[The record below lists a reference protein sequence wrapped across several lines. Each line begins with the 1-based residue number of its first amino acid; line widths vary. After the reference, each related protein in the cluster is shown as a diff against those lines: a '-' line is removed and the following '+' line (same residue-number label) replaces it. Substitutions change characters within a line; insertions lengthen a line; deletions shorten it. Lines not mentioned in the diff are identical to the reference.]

1 MKDNKIIKILIPVV
15 ALIVVFE
22 SVMLVSNLDKS
33 NTKVDNLTEEVIGE
47 EQTTEQKA
55 VEEPVADFIWETDNL
70 EMKVGKTYK
79 ITLNLLSKQDLML
92 DSVETHI
99 YYDSKIVTVSKLE
112 TNKKIG
118 EALKPTG
125 IDNDKGSIT
134 AILWKDVGEAAYE
147 VKDGEMTNV
156 LSFVVTPK
164 LEGKIDF
171 DLSTS
176 MTDGRLATIIVD
188 SNTAKPLAYFSNK
201 LEINVIK

>member
-22 SVMLVSNLDKS
+22 SVMLVSNLDK
-33 NTKVDNLTEEVIGE
+33 NTTETDNLTEEVIGE
-47 EQTTEQKA
+47 EQTAEQKA

-125 IDNDKGSIT
+125 VDNGKGSIT

>member
-33 NTKVDNLTEEVIGE
+33 TTETDNLTEEVIGE